1 MHKIKS
7 ENDLQLLLEK
17 YDAEQLF
24 IIMETGEVLSLA
36 DLFHLVN
43 YFYLYDDPEITI
55 TPKILRVG
63 VLAYDCLKCG
73 KKVELEVRP
82 QMKSGTIKLFYS
94 LFDSKLCHDCHM
106 EESTRKLVEC
116 YVH

>member
-7 ENDLQLLLEK
+7 ENDLQELLEK
-17 YDAEQLF
+17 YDAGQLF
-24 IIMETGEVLSLA
+24 IIMETGEELSLA
-36 DLFHLVN
+36 DLFHL
-43 YFYLYDDPEITI
+43 YDDQEITI
-55 TPKILRVG
+55 MPKIIRIG
-63 VLAYDCLKCG
+63 VLIYDCLKCK
-73 KKVELEVRP
+73 KKVALEVRP

>member
-17 YDAEQLF
+17 YDAGQLF
-24 IIMETGEVLSLA
+24 IIMETGEELSLA
-36 DLFHLVN
+36 DLFR
-43 YFYLYDDPEITI
+43 LYDDQEITI

-63 VLAYDCLKCG
+63 VLTYDCLKCN
-73 KKVELEVRP
+73 KKVEIEVRP

-94 LFDSKLCHDCHM
+94 LFDSKLCIDCHT
-106 EESTRKLVEC
+106 EETTRKLVEC